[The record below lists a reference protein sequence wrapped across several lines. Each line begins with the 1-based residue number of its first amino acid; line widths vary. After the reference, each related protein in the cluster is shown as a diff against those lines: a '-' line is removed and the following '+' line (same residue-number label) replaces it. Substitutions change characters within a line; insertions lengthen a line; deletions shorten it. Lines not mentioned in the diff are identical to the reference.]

1 MNESN
6 STKDSFQTKRLN
18 KLSEEEA
25 LLLSEHLKH
34 QRNSG
39 IPLDSDQKSI
49 DKMVAGLGDNRGL
62 LRLRFADSL
71 GAVGKLAVPALC
83 DAMLSSDN
91 VTVRRAAAKTLTLI
105 EDPDSLPY
113 LVTAFLNDQDS
124 VVQGSAIGAMAAIG
138 EEAVT
143 PILNLLSNPETTEM
157 QIGLANWALAFIGE
171 RGEKLLRDASS
182 SSNLEIRKAAI
193 TALTSRIDT
202 LNAVENKELLSTA
215 SRDNNSEIRAEAA
228 TLLGALEDVDWAI
241 PLLISNLYDS
251 DCWVR
256 KNSALSLM
264 KLNAIEAI
272 ATLEE
277 REHQEEDKIVANVLK
292 LTIQKLKQGI

>member
-1 MNESN
+1 MNEFY
-6 STKDSFQTKRLN
+6 STKDSSQTKQLN

-49 DKMVAGLGDNRGL
+49 DKMIAGLADHRGL

-71 GAVGKLAVPALC
+71 GAVGQVAVPALC
-83 DAMLSSDN
+83 EAMLSSDN

-105 EDPDSLPY
+105 EDPESLPY
-113 LVTAFLNDQDS
+113 LVSAFLNDQDS

-182 SSNLEIRKAAI
+182 SSNIEIRKAAI
-193 TALTSRIDT
+193 TALTSRIDP
-202 LNAVENKELLSTA
+202 LNADENKELLSNA
-215 SRDNNSEIRAEAA
+215 SRDNNSEIRAEAS
-228 TLLGALEDVDWAI
+228 TLLGTLEDVDWAK

-251 DCWVR
+251 DSWVR

-264 KLNAIEAI
+264 KLNATEAI

-292 LTIQKLKQGI
+292 LAIQKLKQGI